1 MVVELQE
8 FVSAAPGLLPREWI
22 KSDAVFESFALVNR
36 HDANRVLIA
45 FQTQLVLFFCLVRL

>member
-8 FVSAAPGLLPREWI
+8 FVSAAPWLLPREWI

-36 HDANRVLIA
+36 HDTNRVLVT
-45 FQTQLVLFFCLVRL
+45 FQTQLVLFSCLPCV